1 MLDHGGVQVP
11 ENWHLKK
18 EVSIGTILVLIV
30 YGVSAVALMS
40 RMDERLASLERAAVT
55 AERIAVAETNIQTNR
70 EAILHLEARTLKSL
84 DEIKNTLERIERR
97 VHGDRP

>member
-1 MLDHGGVQVP
+1 MSDNAGVQPP
-11 ENWHLKK
+11 EQWHLRK
-18 EVSIGTILVLIV
+18 EVSLGTILVLVV

-70 EAILHLEARTLKSL
+70 DSIIHLEARTLKSL
-84 DEIKNTLERIERR
+84 DEIKATLERIDRR
-97 VHGDRP
+97 MLDGR